1 MGQKAILMA
10 GLLTVALFA
19 CGGPFSM
26 EETAGGEGALSGSQ
40 ALQSGDGSACSME
53 RSCAVLYI
61 GVGNQFA
68 EYPVEYT
75 GELDEN
81 GQIPP
86 EEVVSAMASLTGWS
100 LDLAEPIF
108 SGKGGITV
116 SFADTSA
123 LFVGPPEEQ
132 REEFR
137 VYDALQLDQTILDSL
152 KKTLQCWAVDPEL
165 GDPDQVGEQLGAP
178 GQSQLLQL
186 FRPGLSHSGELV
198 QGGIQC
204 DGHGRASFPSG
215 RDPVQRQ
222 YFTTSFWERKG
233 RDGKR
238 PRRSA
243 GASCLCV
250 L

>member
-86 EEVVSAMASLTGWS
+86 EEEVFVIGGAQIYGEALPAADRFYLTRVHRAYEGDTRFPEW
-100 LDLAEPIF
+100 DAAEWR
-108 SGKGGITV
+108 
-116 SFADTSA
+116 
-123 LFVGPPEEQ
+123 LVGSE
-132 REEFR
+132 
-137 VYDALQLDQTILDSL
+137 
-152 KKTLQCWAVDPEL
+152 
-165 GDPDQVGEQLGAP
+165 
-178 GQSQLLQL
+178 
-186 FRPGLSHSGELV
+186 
-198 QGGIQC
+198 
-204 DGHGRASFPSG
+204 SFPCG
-215 RDPVQRQ
+215 ERYEYP
-222 YFTTSFWERKG
+222 FTFETYERK
-233 RDGKR
+233 R
-238 PRRSA
+238 
-243 GASCLCV
+243 
-250 L
+250 

>member
-152 KKTLQCWAVDPEL
+152 KKTLQCWAVDSEL
-165 GDPDQVGEQLGAP
+165 GDPDQVDVWFCGADGGAVDRRRPSWDMTRRQEAPAIRRGLLPVCVVKGE
-178 GQSQLLQL
+178 
-186 FRPGLSHSGELV
+186 GEMGEILRLRV
-198 QGGIQC
+198 YI
-204 DGHGRASFPSG
+204 HILPHN
-215 RDPVQRQ
+215 
-222 YFTTSFWERKG
+222 
-233 RDGKR
+233 
-238 PRRSA
+238 
-243 GASCLCV
+243 
-250 L
+250 

>member
-10 GLLTVALFA
+10 GLLTVALSA

-108 SGKGGITV
+108 FGKGGITV

-165 GDPDQVGEQLGAP
+165 GDPDQVDVWFCGADGGDLALP
-178 GQSQLLQL
+178 A
-186 FRPGLSHSGELV
+186 
-198 QGGIQC
+198 QG
-204 DGHGRASFPSG
+204 
-215 RDPVQRQ
+215 
-222 YFTTSFWERKG
+222 
-233 RDGKR
+233 
-238 PRRSA
+238 
-243 GASCLCV
+243 
-250 L
+250 

>member
-86 EEVVSAMASLTGWS
+86 EEVVSAMGQPHRLEPGSGRA
-100 LDLAEPIF
+100 DLF
-108 SGKGGITV
+108 RKGGITV
-116 SFADTSA
+116 SFGGY
-123 LFVGPPEEQ
+123 L
-132 REEFR
+132 
-137 VYDALQLDQTILDSL
+137 
-152 KKTLQCWAVDPEL
+152 
-165 GDPDQVGEQLGAP
+165 
-178 GQSQLLQL
+178 
-186 FRPGLSHSGELV
+186 RPA
-198 QGGIQC
+198 C
-204 DGHGRASFPSG
+204 RPSG
-215 RDPVQRQ
+215 GTEGGVP
-222 YFTTSFWERKG
+222 
-233 RDGKR
+233 
-238 PRRSA
+238 
-243 GASCLCV
+243 CL
-250 L
+250 

>member
-1 MGQKAILMA
+1 MGTK
-10 GLLTVALFA
+10 GDPD
-19 CGGPFSM
+19 GGPADCGPVRLRRSVFH
-26 EETAGGEGALSGSQ
+26 GGRLREARAALSGSQ

-132 REEFR
+132 RRSSVFM
-137 VYDALQLDQTILDSL
+137 T
-152 KKTLQCWAVDPEL
+152 
-165 GDPDQVGEQLGAP
+165 
-178 GQSQLLQL
+178 
-186 FRPGLSHSGELV
+186 
-198 QGGIQC
+198 
-204 DGHGRASFPSG
+204 PSSWT
-215 RDPVQRQ
+215 RR
-222 YFTTSFWERKG
+222 FWT
-233 RDGKR
+233 
-238 PRRSA
+238 A
-243 GASCLCV
+243 
-250 L
+250 

>member
-1 MGQKAILMA
+1 M
-10 GLLTVALFA
+10 
-19 CGGPFSM
+19 
-26 EETAGGEGALSGSQ
+26 
-40 ALQSGDGSACSME
+40 
-53 RSCAVLYI
+53 LYI

-86 EEVVSAMASLTGWS
+86 EEVLAAMASLTGWN

-123 LFVGPPEEQ
+123 LFAGPPEEQ
-132 REEFR
+132 REEFH

-165 GDPDQVGEQLGAP
+165 GDPDQVEAVSYTHLAPTKNPRAAERAP
-178 GQSQLLQL
+178 GMYSVK
-186 FRPGLSHSGELV
+186 S
-198 QGGIQC
+198 
-204 DGHGRASFPSG
+204 RAPL
-215 RDPVQRQ
+215 
-222 YFTTSFWERKG
+222 ERVMV
-233 RDGKR
+233 RYMAV
-238 PRRSA
+238 S
-243 GASCLCV
+243 SL
-250 L
+250 

>member
-1 MGQKAILMA
+1 MGQKALLMA
-10 GLLTVALFA
+10 GLLTVALSA
-19 CGGPFSM
+19 CGGPLSM
-26 EETAGGEGALSGSQ
+26 EEPAGGEDARSGSQ
-40 ALQSGDGSACSME
+40 ALQSEDGSD

-86 EEVVSAMASLTGWS
+86 EEVLAAMASLTGWN

-123 LFVGPPEEQ
+123 LFAGPPEEQ
-132 REEFR
+132 REEFH

-165 GDPDQVGEQLGAP
+165 GDPDQVEVWFCGADGGDLALPGTGVTIPAAQPYEQFPQPGEGAAP
-178 GQSQLLQL
+178 
-186 FRPGLSHSGELV
+186 
-198 QGGIQC
+198 
-204 DGHGRASFPSG
+204 
-215 RDPVQRQ
+215 
-222 YFTTSFWERKG
+222 
-233 RDGKR
+233 
-238 PRRSA
+238 
-243 GASCLCV
+243 
-250 L
+250 

>member
-1 MGQKAILMA
+1 MGQKALLMA
-10 GLLTVALFA
+10 GLLTVALSA
-19 CGGPFSM
+19 CGGPLSM
-26 EETAGGEGALSGSQ
+26 EEPAGGEDARSGSQ
-40 ALQSGDGSACSME
+40 ALQSEDGSDRSVE

-86 EEVVSAMASLTGWS
+86 EEVLAAMASLTGWN

-123 LFVGPPEEQ
+123 LFAGPPEEQ
-132 REEFR
+132 REEFH

-152 KKTLQCWAVDPEL
+152 KKTLQCWAVDP
-165 GDPDQVGEQLGAP
+165 DQVEVWFCGADGGDLALPGTGVTIPAAQPYEQFPQPGEGAAP
-178 GQSQLLQL
+178 
-186 FRPGLSHSGELV
+186 
-198 QGGIQC
+198 
-204 DGHGRASFPSG
+204 
-215 RDPVQRQ
+215 
-222 YFTTSFWERKG
+222 
-233 RDGKR
+233 
-238 PRRSA
+238 
-243 GASCLCV
+243 
-250 L
+250 

>member
-108 SGKGGITV
+108 SGK
-116 SFADTSA
+116 
-123 LFVGPPEEQ
+123 
-132 REEFR
+132 
-137 VYDALQLDQTILDSL
+137 
-152 KKTLQCWAVDPEL
+152 VDPDEYSGFAFGIGIERIAML
-165 GDPDQVGEQLGAP
+165 KYGINNIGVMFENN
-178 GQSQLLQL
+178 LQFL
-186 FRPGLSHSGELV
+186 KQFHE
-198 QGGIQC
+198 
-204 DGHGRASFPSG
+204 
-215 RDPVQRQ
+215 
-222 YFTTSFWERKG
+222 
-233 RDGKR
+233 
-238 PRRSA
+238 
-243 GASCLCV
+243 
-250 L
+250 

>member
-10 GLLTVALFA
+10 GLLTVALSA

-108 SGKGGITV
+108 SGRAGSRSPSRIPPPCL
-116 SFADTSA
+116 SA
-123 LFVGPPEEQ
+123 L
-132 REEFR
+132 RR
-137 VYDALQLDQTILDSL
+137 N
-152 KKTLQCWAVDPEL
+152 
-165 GDPDQVGEQLGAP
+165 
-178 GQSQLLQL
+178 
-186 FRPGLSHSGELV
+186 R
-198 QGGIQC
+198 
-204 DGHGRASFPSG
+204 GRSSVFMTPSSWT
-215 RDPVQRQ
+215 RR
-222 YFTTSFWERKG
+222 FWT
-233 RDGKR
+233 
-238 PRRSA
+238 A
-243 GASCLCV
+243 
-250 L
+250 

>member
-1 MGQKAILMA
+1 MGQKALLMA
-10 GLLTVALFA
+10 GLLTVALSA
-19 CGGPFSM
+19 CGGPLSM
-26 EETAGGEGALSGSQ
+26 EEPAGGEGARSGSQ
-40 ALQSGDGSACSME
+40 ALQSEDGSDRSVE

-86 EEVVSAMASLTGWS
+86 EEVLAAMASLTGWN

-123 LFVGPPEEQ
+123 LFAGPPEEQ
-132 REEFR
+132 REEFH

-152 KKTLQCWAVDPEL
+152 KKTL
-165 GDPDQVGEQLGAP
+165 
-178 GQSQLLQL
+178 
-186 FRPGLSHSGELV
+186 
-198 QGGIQC
+198 
-204 DGHGRASFPSG
+204 
-215 RDPVQRQ
+215 
-222 YFTTSFWERKG
+222 
-233 RDGKR
+233 
-238 PRRSA
+238 
-243 GASCLCV
+243 
-250 L
+250 

>member
-1 MGQKAILMA
+1 MGQKALLMA
-10 GLLTVALFA
+10 GLLTVALSA
-19 CGGPFSM
+19 CGGPLSM
-26 EETAGGEGALSGSQ
+26 EEPAGGEGARSGSQ
-40 ALQSGDGSACSME
+40 ALQSEDGSDRSVE

-86 EEVVSAMASLTGWS
+86 EEVLAAMASLTGWN

-123 LFVGPPEEQ
+123 LFAYPPEEQ
-132 REEFR
+132 REEFH

-165 GDPDQVGEQLGAP
+165 GDPDQVEVWFCGADGGDLALPGTGVTIPAAQPYEQFPQPGRGGAVDRRAP
-178 GQSQLLQL
+178 A
-186 FRPGLSHSGELV
+186 
-198 QGGIQC
+198 GI
-204 DGHGRASFPSG
+204 
-215 RDPVQRQ
+215 
-222 YFTTSFWERKG
+222 
-233 RDGKR
+233 
-238 PRRSA
+238 
-243 GASCLCV
+243 
-250 L
+250 

>member
-10 GLLTVALFA
+10 GLLTVALSA

-26 EETAGGEGALSGSQ
+26 EETAGGEGVLSGSQ

-53 RSCAVLYI
+53 RSCAVL
-61 GVGNQFA
+61 
-68 EYPVEYT
+68 YT

-165 GDPDQVGEQLGAP
+165 GDPDQVDVWFCGAEGGDLALPGTGVTIPAAQPYEQFPQP
-178 GQSQLLQL
+178 G
-186 FRPGLSHSGELV
+186 
-198 QGGIQC
+198 
-204 DGHGRASFPSG
+204 
-215 RDPVQRQ
+215 
-222 YFTTSFWERKG
+222 
-233 RDGKR
+233 
-238 PRRSA
+238 A
-243 GASCLCV
+243 GAAP
-250 L
+250 

>member
-10 GLLTVALFA
+10 GLLTVALSA
-19 CGGPFSM
+19 CGGPFSR

-165 GDPDQVGEQLGAP
+165 GDPDQVDVWFCGAEGGDLALPGTGVTIPAAQPYEQFPQP
-178 GQSQLLQL
+178 G
-186 FRPGLSHSGELV
+186 
-198 QGGIQC
+198 
-204 DGHGRASFPSG
+204 
-215 RDPVQRQ
+215 
-222 YFTTSFWERKG
+222 
-233 RDGKR
+233 
-238 PRRSA
+238 A
-243 GASCLCV
+243 GAAP
-250 L
+250 

>member
-10 GLLTVALFA
+10 GLLTVALSA

-68 EYPVEYT
+68 E
-75 GELDEN
+75 
-81 GQIPP
+81 IPP

-165 GDPDQVGEQLGAP
+165 GDPDQVDVWFCGAEGGDLALPGTGVTIPAAQPYEQFPQP
-178 GQSQLLQL
+178 G
-186 FRPGLSHSGELV
+186 
-198 QGGIQC
+198 
-204 DGHGRASFPSG
+204 
-215 RDPVQRQ
+215 
-222 YFTTSFWERKG
+222 
-233 RDGKR
+233 
-238 PRRSA
+238 A
-243 GASCLCV
+243 GAAP
-250 L
+250 

>member
-10 GLLTVALFA
+10 GLLTVALSA

-86 EEVVSAMASLTGWS
+86 EEVVSAMASLTG
-100 LDLAEPIF
+100 LEPG
-108 SGKGGITV
+108 S
-116 SFADTSA
+116 
-123 LFVGPPEEQ
+123 
-132 REEFR
+132 
-137 VYDALQLDQTILDSL
+137 
-152 KKTLQCWAVDPEL
+152 
-165 GDPDQVGEQLGAP
+165 
-178 GQSQLLQL
+178 
-186 FRPGLSHSGELV
+186 
-198 QGGIQC
+198 
-204 DGHGRASFPSG
+204 GRADLF
-215 RDPVQRQ
+215 
-222 YFTTSFWERKG
+222 RKG
-233 RDGKR
+233 RDHGLLRGYLR
-238 PRRSA
+238 PVCRPS
-243 GASCLCV
+243 GGTEGGVPCL
-250 L
+250 

>member
-10 GLLTVALFA
+10 GLLTVALSA

-86 EEVVSAMASLTGWS
+86 V
-100 LDLAEPIF
+100 
-108 SGKGGITV
+108 
-116 SFADTSA
+116 
-123 LFVGPPEEQ
+123 
-132 REEFR
+132 
-137 VYDALQLDQTILDSL
+137 
-152 KKTLQCWAVDPEL
+152 
-165 GDPDQVGEQLGAP
+165 
-178 GQSQLLQL
+178 
-186 FRPGLSHSGELV
+186 V
-198 QGGIQC
+198 QG
-204 DGHGRASFPSG
+204 R
-215 RDPVQRQ
+215 
-222 YFTTSFWERKG
+222 
-233 RDGKR
+233 
-238 PRRSA
+238 
-243 GASCLCV
+243 
-250 L
+250 